1 MVCLDT
7 TFFADL
13 FRKNPAAEKKLYEL
27 ANKTQTVSTTVM
39 TIAELYYGAYKSKNI
54 IDEMRNV
61 ASVLDSFLILEM
73 NQEGAKMFGEILSS
87 LEKKGQTIPDR
98 DILIGAISL
107 SKGEKTIVTRNAKDF
122 ARIPGLEV
130 ITY

>member
-27 ANKTQTVSTTVM
+27 ANKTQTISTTVM

-54 IDEMRNV
+54 IDEIRNI

-73 NQEGAKMFGEILSS
+73 NQEGAKMFGEILST

>member
-27 ANKTQTVSTTVM
+27 ANEVQPVSTTVM

-73 NQEGAKMFGEILSS
+73 NQEGAKIFGEILSA
-87 LEKKGQTIPDR
+87 LEKKGQIIPDR

-107 SKGEKTIVTRNAKDF
+107 SKGEETIITRNGKDF
-122 ARIPGLEV
+122 ARIPGLKV

>member
-27 ANKTQTVSTTVM
+27 ANETESLSTTVM

-54 IDEMRNV
+54 IDEMKNV
-61 ASVLDSFLILEM
+61 ESVLNNFQILEM
-73 NQEGAKMFGEILSS
+73 NPEGAKKFGEILS
-87 LEKKGQTIPDR
+87 LMEKKGQTIPDR

-107 SKGEKTIVTRNAKDF
+107 SKGEQIIITRNAKDF
-122 ARIPGLEV
+122 ARIPGLKV

>member
-27 ANKTQTVSTTVM
+27 ANETEIVSTTVM

-61 ASVLDSFLILEM
+61 AAVLNSFVILEM
-73 NQEGAKMFGEILSS
+73 NQEGAKMFGEILST

-107 SKGEKTIVTRNAKDF
+107 SKGEKTIITRNGKDF
-122 ARIPGLEV
+122 ARIPGLKV

>member
-27 ANKTQTVSTTVM
+27 ANETQTVSTTVM

-61 ASVLDSFLILEM
+61 ASVLDNFLILEL

-107 SKGEKTIVTRNAKDF
+107 SKGEKTIITRNAKDF

>member
-27 ANKTQTVSTTVM
+27 ANETQTVSTTVM

-73 NQEGAKMFGEILSS
+73 NQEGAKMFGEILST

-107 SKGEKTIVTRNAKDF
+107 SKGETTIITRNAKDF
-122 ARIPGLEV
+122 ARIPGLKV

>member
-27 ANKTQTVSTTVM
+27 ANKTEGVSTTVM
-39 TIAELYYGAYKSKNI
+39 TIAELYYGAFKSKNI
-54 IDEMRNV
+54 LDEMKNV
-61 ASVLDSFLILEM
+61 ESVLNNFQILEM
-73 NQEGAKMFGEILSS
+73 NPEGAKKFGEILS
-87 LEKKGQTIPDR
+87 LMEKKGQTIPDR

-107 SKGEKTIVTRNAKDF
+107 SKGEQTIVTRNAKDF
-122 ARIPGLEV
+122 MRIPGLKV

>member
-27 ANKTQTVSTTVM
+27 ANETETVSTTVM

-73 NQEGAKMFGEILSS
+73 NQEGAKIFGEILST

-107 SKGEKTIVTRNAKDF
+107 SKGETTIITRNAKDF
-122 ARIPGLEV
+122 ARIPGLKV

>member
-27 ANKTQTVSTTVM
+27 ANETESLSTTVM

-54 IDEMRNV
+54 MDEMKNV
-61 ASVLDSFLILEM
+61 ESVLNNFQILEM
-73 NQEGAKMFGEILSS
+73 
-87 LEKKGQTIPDR
+87 TP
-98 DILIGAISL
+98 
-107 SKGEKTIVTRNAKDF
+107 
-122 ARIPGLEV
+122 
-130 ITY
+130 

>member
-27 ANKTQTVSTTVM
+27 ANETESLSTTVM

-54 IDEMRNV
+54 IDEMKNV
-61 ASVLDSFLILEM
+61 ESVLNNFQILEM
-73 NQEGAKMFGEILSS
+73 TPEAAKKFGEILSIM
-87 LEKKGQTIPDR
+87 EKKGQTIPDR

-107 SKGEKTIVTRNAKDF
+107 SKGEQTIVTRNAKDF
-122 ARIPGLEV
+122 ARIPGIKV

>member
-27 ANKTQTVSTTVM
+27 ANTTDCLSTTVM
-39 TIAELYYGAYKSKNI
+39 TIAELYYGAYKSKNL
-54 IDEMRNV
+54 DEEMRNV
-61 ASVLDSFLILEM
+61 AGVLNNFVILEM
-73 NQEGAKMFGEILSS
+73 NEEGAKMFGEILST
-87 LEKKGQTIPDR
+87 LERKGQTIPDR

-107 SKGEKTIVTRNAKDF
+107 SKGEETIVTRNGKDF
-122 ARIPGLEV
+122 ARIPKLKV
-130 ITY
+130 VTY

>member
-27 ANKTQTVSTTVM
+27 ANETQTVSTTVM
-39 TIAELYYGAYKSKNI
+39 TIAELYYGAYNSKNI

-73 NQEGAKMFGEILSS
+73 NQEGAKMFGEILST

-107 SKGEKTIVTRNAKDF
+107 SKGEKTIITRNAKDF

-130 ITY
+130 MTY

>member
-13 FRKNPAAEKKLYEL
+13 FRKNIAAEKKLYEL
-27 ANKTQTVSTTVM
+27 ANDTETVSTTVM

-73 NQEGAKMFGEILSS
+73 NQEGAKIFGEILST
-87 LEKKGQTIPDR
+87 LEEKGQTIPDR

-107 SKGEKTIVTRNAKDF
+107 SKGEKTIITRNAKDF

>member
-13 FRKNPAAEKKLYEL
+13 FRKNSAAEKKLYEL
-27 ANKTQTVSTTVM
+27 ANETETVSTTVI
-39 TIAELYYGAYKSKNI
+39 TIAELYYGAYESKNI

-73 NQEGAKMFGEILSS
+73 TREGAKMFGEILSA

-107 SKGEKTIVTRNAKDF
+107 SKGETTIIARNAKDF
-122 ARIPGLEV
+122 ARIPGLKV

>member
-27 ANKTQTVSTTVM
+27 ANDTEIVSTTVM

-54 IDEMRNV
+54 SEEMKNV
-61 ASVLDSFLILEM
+61 ASVLNSFLILEM
-73 NQEGAKMFGEILSS
+73 NPEGAKMFGEILST
-87 LEKKGQTIPDR
+87 LEKKGQVIPDR
-98 DILIGAISL
+98 DILIAAISL
-107 SKGEKTIVTRNAKDF
+107 SKGEETIVTRNGKDF
-122 ARIPGLEV
+122 SRIPGLKV
-130 ITY
+130 QTY

>member
-27 ANKTQTVSTTVM
+27 ANETQTVSTTVM
-39 TIAELYYGAYKSKNI
+39 TVSELYYGAYKSKNI

-73 NQEGAKMFGEILSS
+73 NQDGAKMFGEILST

-107 SKGEKTIVTRNAKDF
+107 SKGEKTIITRNAKDF

-130 ITY
+130 MTY

>member
-13 FRKNPAAEKKLYEL
+13 FRKNPAAEKKLIEL
-27 ANKTQTVSTTVM
+27 ANETQTVSTTVM
-39 TIAELYYGAYKSKNI
+39 TIAELYYGAFKSKNLT
-54 IDEMRNV
+54 DEMKNV
-61 ASVLDSFLILEM
+61 ASVLNTFLILEM
-73 NQEGAKMFGEILSS
+73 NPEGAKMFGEILST

-107 SKGEKTIVTRNAKDF
+107 SKGETTIITRNAKDF
-122 ARIPGLEV
+122 TRIPGLKV

>member
-27 ANKTQTVSTTVM
+27 ANETQTVSTTVM

-61 ASVLDSFLILEM
+61 ASVLDNFLILEM

-107 SKGEKTIVTRNAKDF
+107 SKGEKTIITRNAKDF

>member
-27 ANKTQTVSTTVM
+27 ANETQTVSTTVM

-54 IDEMRNV
+54 LDEMRNV

-73 NQEGAKMFGEILSS
+73 NQEGAKLFGEILSA

-107 SKGEKTIVTRNAKDF
+107 SKGEKTIITRNAKDF

>member
-27 ANKTQTVSTTVM
+27 ANETETVSTTVM

-73 NQEGAKMFGEILSS
+73 NQEGAKMFGEILST

-107 SKGEKTIVTRNAKDF
+107 SKGEKTIITRNAKDF
-122 ARIPGLEV
+122 ARIPGLKV

>member
-13 FRKNPAAEKKLYEL
+13 FRKNPAAERKLYEL
-27 ANKTQTVSTTVM
+27 ANETESVSTTVI
-39 TIAELYYGAYKSKNI
+39 TIAELYYGAYKSKNM
-54 IDEMRNV
+54 IDEMKNV
-61 ASVLDSFLILEM
+61 ESVLNNFQILEM
-73 NQEGAKMFGEILSS
+73 NPEGAKKFGEILS
-87 LEKKGQTIPDR
+87 LMEKKGQTIPDR

-107 SKGEKTIVTRNAKDF
+107 SKGEQIIITRNAKDF
-122 ARIPGLEV
+122 ARIPGLKV

>member
-27 ANKTQTVSTTVM
+27 ANETQTVSTTVM

-73 NQEGAKMFGEILSS
+73 NQEGAKMFGEILSI
-87 LEKKGQTIPDR
+87 LEKRGQTIPDR
-98 DILIGAISL
+98 DILIGAIS
-107 SKGEKTIVTRNAKDF
+107 
-122 ARIPGLEV
+122 
-130 ITY
+130 

>member
-13 FRKNPAAEKKLYEL
+13 FRKDPAAEKKLYEL
-27 ANKTQTVSTTVM
+27 ANDTETVSTTVM

-54 IDEMRNV
+54 SEEMKNV
-61 ASVLDSFLILEM
+61 AAVLNSFLILEM
-73 NQEGAKMFGEILSS
+73 NQEGAKIFGEILST
-87 LEKKGQTIPDR
+87 LEKKGQIIPDR

-107 SKGEKTIVTRNAKDF
+107 SKGEETIVTRNAKDF
-122 ARIPGLEV
+122 AKIPGLKV
-130 ITY
+130 QTY

>member
-13 FRKNPAAEKKLYEL
+13 FRKNSAAEKKLYDL
-27 ANKTQTVSTTVM
+27 ANETEIVSTTVI
-39 TIAELYYGAYKSKNI
+39 TIAELYYGAYKSKNMS
-54 IDEMRNV
+54 DEMKNV
-61 ASVLDSFLILEM
+61 AGVLSSFVILEM
-73 NQEGAKMFGEILSS
+73 NEEGAKLFGEILST
-87 LEKKGQTIPDR
+87 LEKKGQTISDR

-107 SKGEKTIVTRNAKDF
+107 SKGEKTIITRNGKDF
-122 ARIPGLEV
+122 ARIPGLKV

>member
-13 FRKNPAAEKKLYEL
+13 FRKNLAAEKKLYEL
-27 ANKTQTVSTTVM
+27 ANETQTVSTTVM
-39 TIAELYYGAYKSKNI
+39 TIVELYYGAYKSKNI

-107 SKGEKTIVTRNAKDF
+107 SKGEKTIITRNAKDF

>member
-27 ANKTQTVSTTVM
+27 ANEAQIVSTTVM

-73 NQEGAKMFGEILSS
+73 NQEGAKMFGEILSL
-87 LEKKGQTIPDR
+87 LEKRGQTIPDR

-107 SKGEKTIVTRNAKDF
+107 SKGEKTIITRNAKDF

>member
-13 FRKNPAAEKKLYEL
+13 FRKNPAAEKQLYEL
-27 ANKTQTVSTTVM
+27 ANDTETVSTTVM

-73 NQEGAKMFGEILSS
+73 NQEGAKIFGEILST

-107 SKGEKTIVTRNAKDF
+107 SQGETTIITRNAKDF
-122 ARIPGLEV
+122 ARIPGLKV